1 MNHGNGFPEKQ
12 NRTDWFGRHQPYT
25 DTATVA
31 THTPHSNKDIPLT
44 VAAYS
49 PLIRRLLIC
58 SLTIVVSRA
67 ITSPLLTLFVSDKLG
82 LNQQDVGLLL
92 GIAVFVATLLS
103 LYGGYIIDRFEKRR
117 LLVLS
122 MASSAV
128 GLVLLTFADNLYL
141 TTLTLIV
148 TETASA
154 LFLIGS
160 KAILS
165 DNLPVGQRAKAF
177 SLSYTLTNIGY
188 AVGPMIGVLIA
199 GVFASAPFLI
209 AAAIAF
215 FSIFL
220 MTGIPT
226 GPASAPATA
235 QAQSFLKTL
244 ITLKNDRTLITF
256 TAGCL
261 LSTVVHGRFT
271 FYLSQYLLATSNAKH
286 TMDVMAALLACN
298 AISVILLQYQVGRF
312 LKREQLRQWIVA
324 GTGLF
329 ILGLIGFSL
338 ADSLVSW
345 CVAMFIFTLGEII
358 IYPAE
363 FLFVDTLAP
372 EELRG
377 SYYGAQN
384 LAALGGALSPVIC
397 GFMLMHTPAPSMF
410 YALSALAA
418 VGGLLC
424 YMSGRRGPIEQN

>member
-1 MNHGNGFPEKQ
+1 MPA
-12 NRTDWFGRHQPYT
+12 R
-25 DTATVA
+25 
-31 THTPHSNKDIPLT
+31 SNKDIRAVT
-44 VAAYS
+44 RYS

-92 GIAVFVATLLS
+92 GIAVFIATLLS

-117 LLVLS
+117 LLILS

-128 GLVLLTFADNLYL
+128 GLVLLTFAENLYL
-141 TTLTLIV
+141 TTITLIV
-148 TETASA
+148 TETASS

-165 DNLPVGQRAKAF
+165 DNLAVGQRAKAF

-188 AVGPMIGVLIA
+188 AVGPMLGVLIA
-199 GVFASAPFLI
+199 GAFASAPFLI

-220 MTGIPT
+220 MTGIAKD
-226 GPASAPATA
+226 PARSPVSG

-244 ITLKNDRTLITF
+244 ITLKNDRTLILF
-256 TAGCL
+256 TGGCL

-271 FYLSQYLLATSNAKH
+271 FYLSQYLLVTSNPRH
-286 TMDVMAALLACN
+286 TMEIMAALLACN
-298 AISVILLQYQVGRF
+298 AISVILLQYQIGRF

-397 GFMLMHTPAPSMF
+397 GFMLMHTPAPTMF
-410 YALSALAA
+410 YALSTLAA
-418 VGGLLC
+418 LGGLLC
-424 YMSGRRGPIEQN
+424 YTSGRRGNLKQN

>member
-1 MNHGNGFPEKQ
+1 MT
-12 NRTDWFGRHQPYT
+12 R
-25 DTATVA
+25 
-31 THTPHSNKDIPLT
+31 
-44 VAAYS
+44 YS

-128 GLVLLTFADNLYL
+128 GLVLLTFAENLYL
-141 TTLTLIV
+141 TTITLIV

-188 AVGPMIGVLIA
+188 AVGPMLGVLIA
-199 GVFASAPFLI
+199 GAFASAPFLI

-215 FSIFL
+215 FSMFL
-220 MTGIPT
+220 MTGIPAD
-226 GPASAPATA
+226 PAKVAPAG

-244 ITLKNDRTLITF
+244 ITLKNDRTLIMF

-271 FYLSQYLLATSNAKH
+271 FYLSQYLLVTSNPQH
-286 TMDVMAALLACN
+286 TMEIMAALLACN

-384 LAALGGALSPVIC
+384 LAALGGAVSPVIC
-397 GFMLMHTPAPSMF
+397 GLMLMHTPAPTMF

-418 VGGLLC
+418 LGGLLC
-424 YMSGRRGPIEQN
+424 YLSGRRGNLKQN

>member
-1 MNHGNGFPEKQ
+1 MIGLMPA
-12 NRTDWFGRHQPYT
+12 R
-25 DTATVA
+25 
-31 THTPHSNKDIPLT
+31 SNKDIHAVT
-44 VAAYS
+44 TYS

-122 MASSAV
+122 MASSAI
-128 GLVLLTFADNLYL
+128 GLVLLTFAENLYL
-141 TTLTLIV
+141 TTITLIV
-148 TETASA
+148 TETASS

-165 DNLPVGQRAKAF
+165 DNLEVGQRAKAF

-188 AVGPMIGVLIA
+188 AVGPMLGVLIA
-199 GVFASAPFLI
+199 GAFASAPFLI

-220 MTGIPT
+220 MTGIP
-226 GPASAPATA
+226 GNPASVSLTG

-244 ITLKNDRTLITF
+244 VTLKNDRTLITF

-271 FYLSQYLLATSNAKH
+271 FYLSQYLLVISNPRH
-286 TMDVMAALLACN
+286 TMEIMAALLACN
-298 AISVILLQYQVGRF
+298 AISVILLQYQIGRF

-324 GTGLF
+324 GSGLF

-384 LAALGGALSPVIC
+384 LAALGGALSPMIC
-397 GFMLMHTPAPSMF
+397 GFMLMHTPAPTMF

-424 YMSGRRGPIEQN
+424 YISGRRSHSKQN

>member
-1 MNHGNGFPEKQ
+1 M
-12 NRTDWFGRHQPYT
+12 T
-25 DTATVA
+25 
-31 THTPHSNKDIPLT
+31 S
-44 VAAYS
+44 YS

-117 LLVLS
+117 LLILS

-128 GLVLLTFADNLYL
+128 GLVLLTFAENLYL
-141 TTLTLIV
+141 TTITLIV
-148 TETASA
+148 TETASS

-188 AVGPMIGVLIA
+188 AVGPMLGVLIA
-199 GVFASAPFLI
+199 GAFASAPFLI

-220 MTGIPT
+220 MTGIAKD
-226 GPASAPATA
+226 PARSPVGG
-235 QAQSFLKTL
+235 QGQSFLKTL
-244 ITLKNDRTLITF
+244 ITLKNDRTLILF

-271 FYLSQYLLATSNAKH
+271 FYLSQYLLVTSNPQH
-286 TMDVMAALLACN
+286 TMEIMAALLACN
-298 AISVILLQYQVGRF
+298 AISVILLQYQIGRF

-397 GFMLMHTPAPSMF
+397 GFMLMHTPAPTMF

-418 VGGLLC
+418 LGGLLC
-424 YMSGRRGPIEQN
+424 YTSGRRSKLQQN

>member
-1 MNHGNGFPEKQ
+1 M
-12 NRTDWFGRHQPYT
+12 
-25 DTATVA
+25 AT
-31 THTPHSNKDIPLT
+31 
-44 VAAYS
+44 YS
-49 PLIRRLLIC
+49 LVIRRLLIC

-82 LNQQDVGLLL
+82 LDQQDVGLLL
-92 GIAVFVATLLS
+92 GIAVFIATLLA

-117 LLVLS
+117 LPIVAML
-122 MASSAV
+122 SSAI
-128 GLVLLTFADNLYL
+128 GLILLTFATNLYL

-165 DNLPVGQRAKAF
+165 ENLPVGQRAKAF

-188 AVGPMIGVLIA
+188 AVGPMLGVVIA
-199 GVFASAPFLI
+199 GAYTAAPFLI
-209 AAAIAF
+209 AAGIAF

-220 MTGIPT
+220 MTGIP
-226 GPASAPATA
+226 GDPPQAPVIGR
-235 QAQSFLKTL
+235 AQSFLKTL
-244 ITLKNDRTLITF
+244 ITLKNDRTLIMF
-256 TAGCL
+256 TCGCL

-271 FYLSQYLLATSNAKH
+271 FYLSQYLLVTSNPGH
-286 TMDVMAALLACN
+286 TMQIMAALLACN
-298 AISVILLQYQVGRF
+298 AFSVILLQYQIGRF
-312 LKREQLRQWIVA
+312 LKREQLRHWIVA
-324 GTGLF
+324 GTALF
-329 ILGLIGFSL
+329 IVGLIGFSL
-338 ADSLVSW
+338 ADSLISW

-397 GFMLMHTPAPSMF
+397 GFLLMHTPAPTMF

-424 YMSGRRGPIEQN
+424 FMSGRRASLKQN

>member
-1 MNHGNGFPEKQ
+1 MIGLMPA
-12 NRTDWFGRHQPYT
+12 R
-25 DTATVA
+25 
-31 THTPHSNKDIPLT
+31 SNKDIHSVT
-44 VAAYS
+44 NYS

-92 GIAVFVATLLS
+92 GIAVFIATLLS

-117 LLVLS
+117 LLILS
-122 MASSAV
+122 MASSAI
-128 GLVLLTFADNLYL
+128 GLVLLTFAENLYL
-141 TTLTLIV
+141 TTITLIV
-148 TETASA
+148 TETASS

-165 DNLPVGQRAKAF
+165 DNLEVGQRAKAF

-188 AVGPMIGVLIA
+188 AVGPMLGVLIA
-199 GVFASAPFLI
+199 GAFTSAPFLI

-220 MTGIPT
+220 MTGIP
-226 GPASAPATA
+226 GNPASVSLTG

-244 ITLKNDRTLITF
+244 VTLKNDRTLITF

-271 FYLSQYLLATSNAKH
+271 FYLSQYLLVVSNPRH
-286 TMDVMAALLACN
+286 TMEIMAALLACN
-298 AISVILLQYQVGRF
+298 AISVILLQYQIGRF

-384 LAALGGALSPVIC
+384 LAALGGALSPMIC
-397 GFMLMHTPAPSMF
+397 GFMLMHTPAPTMF

-424 YMSGRRGPIEQN
+424 YISGRRSHSKQN

>member
-1 MNHGNGFPEKQ
+1 LGWNRLNRIRTFP
-12 NRTDWFGRHQPYT
+12 
-25 DTATVA
+25 VV
-31 THTPHSNKDIPLT
+31 S
-44 VAAYS
+44 YS

-67 ITSPLLTLFVSDKLG
+67 ITSPLLTLFVSDKLD

-117 LLVLS
+117 LLILA
-122 MASSAV
+122 MLSSAI
-128 GLVLLTFADNLYL
+128 GLVLLTFAENLYL
-141 TTLTLIV
+141 TTATLIV
-148 TETASA
+148 TETASS

-188 AVGPMIGVLIA
+188 AVGPMFGVLIA
-199 GVFASAPFLI
+199 GSFTSAPFLV
-209 AAAIAF
+209 AAAIAL

-220 MTGIPT
+220 MTGIPKE
-226 GPASAPATA
+226 SARAPVAV
-235 QAQSFLKTL
+235 QAQTFLKTL
-244 ITLKNDRTLITF
+244 ITLKNDRTLILF

-271 FYLSQYLLATSNAKH
+271 FYLSQYLLVTSDAQH
-286 TMDVMAALLACN
+286 TMEIMAALLACN
-298 AISVILLQYQVGRF
+298 AISVIALQYQIGRF
-312 LKREQLRQWIVA
+312 LKREHLRQWIVV

-338 ADSLVSW
+338 ADSVVSW

-372 EELRG
+372 DELRG

-397 GFMLMHTPAPSMF
+397 GFLLMHTPAPTMF
-410 YALSALAA
+410 YAMSALAA
-418 VGGLLC
+418 LGGLLC
-424 YMSGRRGPIEQN
+424 FMSGRGKSIQQN

>member
-1 MNHGNGFPEKQ
+1 MPA
-12 NRTDWFGRHQPYT
+12 R
-25 DTATVA
+25 
-31 THTPHSNKDIPLT
+31 SNKDIRAVT
-44 VAAYS
+44 SYS

-117 LLVLS
+117 LLILS

-128 GLVLLTFADNLYL
+128 GLVLLTFAENLYL
-141 TTLTLIV
+141 TTITLIV
-148 TETASA
+148 TETASS

-188 AVGPMIGVLIA
+188 AVGPMLGVLIA
-199 GVFASAPFLI
+199 GAFTSAPFLI

-220 MTGIPT
+220 MTGIAKD
-226 GPASAPATA
+226 PARSPVSG
-235 QAQSFLKTL
+235 QAQTFLKTL
-244 ITLKNDRTLITF
+244 ITLKNDRTLILF

-271 FYLSQYLLATSNAKH
+271 FYLSQYLLVTSNPRH
-286 TMDVMAALLACN
+286 TMEIMAALLACN
-298 AISVILLQYQVGRF
+298 AISVILLQYQIGRF

-338 ADSLVSW
+338 ADSLVGW

-397 GFMLMHTPAPSMF
+397 GFMLMHTPAPTMF

-418 VGGLLC
+418 LGGLLC
-424 YMSGRRGPIEQN
+424 YISGRRGKLQQN

>member
-1 MNHGNGFPEKQ
+1 MFI
-12 NRTDWFGRHQPYT
+12 
-25 DTATVA
+25 A
-31 THTPHSNKDIPLT
+31 

-103 LYGGYIIDRFEKRR
+103 LYGGYVIDRFEKRR
-117 LLVLS
+117 LLILA
-122 MASSAV
+122 MLSSAV
-128 GLVLLTFADNLYL
+128 GLVLLTFAENLYL

-148 TETASA
+148 TETASS

-177 SLSYTLTNIGY
+177 SLSYTLSNIGY
-188 AVGPMIGVLIA
+188 AVAPMLGVLIA
-199 GVFASAPFLI
+199 GFFASAPFLI
-209 AAAIAF
+209 AAAVAF
-215 FSIFL
+215 FSMFL
-220 MTGIPT
+220 MTGIAKDP
-226 GPASAPATA
+226 GAAPLIGQT
-235 QAQSFLKTL
+235 QSFLKTL
-244 ITLKNDRTLITF
+244 VTLKNDRTLIMF

-271 FYLSQYLLATSNAKH
+271 FYLSQYLLTTGNPKH
-286 TMDVMAALLACN
+286 TMEIMAALLACN
-298 AISVILLQYQVGRF
+298 AISVVLLQYQIGRF
-312 LKREQLRQWIVA
+312 LKREQLRYWIA
-324 GTGLF
+324 GGTGLF
-329 ILGLIGFSL
+329 IVGLIGFSL

-345 CVAMFIFTLGEII
+345 CMAMFIFTLGEMI

-397 GFMLMHTPAPSMF
+397 GFLLMHTPAPTMF

-418 VGGLLC
+418 IGGLLC
-424 YMSGRRGPIEQN
+424 FMSGRRVALLQN

>member
-1 MNHGNGFPEKQ
+1 MPVE
-12 NRTDWFGRHQPYT
+12 
-25 DTATVA
+25 
-31 THTPHSNKDIPLT
+31 SNKDIRA
-44 VAAYS
+44 VIAYS

-122 MASSAV
+122 MASSAI
-128 GLVLLTFADNLYL
+128 GLVLLTFAENLYL
-141 TTLTLIV
+141 TTITLIV
-148 TETASA
+148 TETASS

-188 AVGPMIGVLIA
+188 AAGPMLGVLIA
-199 GVFASAPFLI
+199 GAFASAPFLI

-220 MTGIPT
+220 MTGIPRDS
-226 GPASAPATA
+226 ASAPPAG

-244 ITLKNDRTLITF
+244 ITLKNDRTLILF

-271 FYLSQYLLATSNAKH
+271 FYLSQYLLVISNPQH
-286 TMDVMAALLACN
+286 TMEIMAALLACN
-298 AISVILLQYQVGRF
+298 AISVILLQYQIGRF

-397 GFMLMHTPAPSMF
+397 GFMLMHTPAPTMF

-418 VGGLLC
+418 LGGLLC
-424 YMSGRRGPIEQN
+424 YLSGRRSNLKQN